1 MAHSVMV
8 FFVNGGSG
16 DDSQSMSIT
25 NQSLGGR
32 AYLVKKLMSGG
43 FSRRKSVAEVSVI
56 LERMIDGLR
65 WG

>member
-1 MAHSVMV
+1 VAAD
-8 FFVNGGSG
+8 GEGSK
-16 DDSQSMSIT
+16 
-25 NQSLGGR
+25 SLGGR

-43 FSRRKSVAEVSVI
+43 FSRRKSVAVVSVI